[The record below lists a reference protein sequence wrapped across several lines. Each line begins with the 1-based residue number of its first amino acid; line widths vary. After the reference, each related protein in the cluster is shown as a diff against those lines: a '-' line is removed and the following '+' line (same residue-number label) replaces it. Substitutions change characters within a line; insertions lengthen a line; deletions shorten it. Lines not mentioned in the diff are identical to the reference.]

1 MQPLG
6 HHRVSTFHPSGLLDA
21 LPLPPDPYQNGHSG
35 GGDANGP
42 TASLRCLIVEDQLLL
57 LQLLRTMLQAVDGIR
72 ICHTATSQAEA
83 LAICRTDPPD
93 LLILDL
99 ALPDGSGLAI
109 AEQLAALRPEAQLI
123 VLSGQASSFVCPTA
137 LQPMVRGV
145 VDKTSAFHQLQEAI
159 SRCLQQ
165 RPSPLTPRQADI
177 FRLIGQGLSN
187 REIAKRTGLALST
200 VETHRK
206 AIAHKRGVSGAE
218 LVRQACLL
226 AELSEDDNHGSG
238 PPPQPC

>member
-1 MQPLG
+1 M
-6 HHRVSTFHPSGLLDA
+6 HA
-21 LPLPPDPYQNGHSG
+21 LPFSSDPSQGSQPRGVSGDPDQTP
-35 GGDANGP
+35 AP
-42 TASLRCLIVEDQLLL
+42 LRCLIVEDQLML
-57 LQLLRTMLQAVDGIR
+57 LQLLRTMLQAIDGIR

-83 LAICRTDPPD
+83 LAICRQEPPD

-99 ALPDGSGLAI
+99 ALPDGSGLAV
-109 AEQLAALRPEAQLI
+109 AEQLAELKPEAQLI

-145 VDKTSAFHQLQEAI
+145 VDKTSAFRQLQEAI
-159 SRCLQQ
+159 GRCLRQ
-165 RPSPLTPRQADI
+165 RQTPLTPRQSEI

-187 REIAKRTGLALST
+187 REIAERTGLALTT

-206 AIAHKRGVSGAE
+206 AIAQKRGVSGAE

-226 AELSEDDNHGSG
+226 ADLSVEEPAGPEPPSHGS
-238 PPPQPC
+238 